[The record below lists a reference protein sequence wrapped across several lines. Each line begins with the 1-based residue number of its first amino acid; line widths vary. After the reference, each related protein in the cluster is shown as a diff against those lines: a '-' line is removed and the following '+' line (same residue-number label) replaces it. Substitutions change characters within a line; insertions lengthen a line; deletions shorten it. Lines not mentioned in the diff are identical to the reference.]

1 MTSWTRIAVTAAWL
15 LLPSSTTTAQQPT
28 TEQVT
33 RALQTRP
40 EVASDVRQRI
50 VASGLTAEQIRTRLV
65 AAGYPPG
72 LLDAYLS
79 SAPATGTPTPP
90 DAQVFEAVKALGLA
104 GEAEAAELSAAAQ
117 AANRANEGSLSGP
130 PSEVFGL
137 DVFRRGTTEFQPS
150 LAGPVDAGY
159 RLGPGDLLV
168 LVLTGDV
175 EASYQLEVNREGF
188 VVIPQVGQLQVAG
201 MTLESLETT
210 LYGRLGRVYSGLQ
223 RGPGATSRFQV
234 SVARLRMNQV
244 FVVGDVER
252 PGSYLIPGAGTAL
265 TALYAAGGP
274 TVNGSLRRVM
284 IRRAGRILDSLD
296 VYNYLLRG
304 DTRSTVRLESGDVV
318 FVPVHG
324 LQVRIGGEIL
334 RPRIYELTERE
345 TLRDLLGAAG
355 GFTPASLRR
364 VQVDRM
370 LPPSERQPGGRDRV
384 VLDLPAEQFADGV
397 GPAFTLQ
404 PGDEVTVFAIAS
416 RRRSFV
422 TVQGNVWTEGRVGY
436 TPGMRVSDA
445 LRLAG
450 GVKSDTYLGQVL
462 IARLNADSTRTQLR
476 AAFRDSTGALAEDV
490 PLREDDEI
498 RVFSRVAFRPNRWI
512 TVTGAVK
519 APGRIPYREGM
530 TMRDAILLA
539 QGVREEASLREAEIA
554 RMPDDRSAGTL
565 AVTMKVPLDSTYLV
579 DRGPDGR
586 YLGPP
591 GEPGRNAGAA
601 EVPLRPYDN
610 VLIFRQPDWELQ
622 RLVTIT
628 GQVRY
633 PGTYSMLRRDERL
646 ADLIARAG
654 GLAASSYPEGIRF
667 FRPLDPRRA
676 TGQEVIGGR
685 TRLAVDLPKAL
696 ADTSH
701 RSNLVLAAGD
711 SIHIPEYS
719 PMVVV
724 TGAVNAPSG
733 VTWRPG
739 QNVDDAVR
747 AAGGYSR
754 LADTKRAY
762 VQQPSGEVLTVSR
775 KFLLPDGVP
784 KIQPGATVVVPE
796 RDPNDRKDHA
806 AIWGAIASVLA
817 STLTII
823 VVLVTQ

>member
-1 MTSWTRIAVTAAWL
+1 VIAACLVGTGSVGA
-15 LLPSSTTTAQQPT
+15 AQQPT
-28 TEQVT
+28 TEQIQ

-40 EVASDVRQRI
+40 DVSSEVRQRI
-50 VASGLTAEQIRTRLV
+50 ASSGLTAEQIRTRLV
-65 AAGYPPG
+65 AAGYPAG
-72 LLDAYLS
+72 LLDGYLPN
-79 SAPATGTPTPP
+79 APASASPAP
-90 DAQVFEAVKALGLA
+90 DNQVFAAVRALGLA

-117 AANRANEGSLSGP
+117 GANRAGEAGPAGP
-130 PSEVFGL
+130 PSEIFGL
-137 DVFRRGTTEFQPS
+137 DVFRRGTSEFQPS
-150 LAGPVDAGY
+150 LTGPVDPGY

-175 EASYQLEVNREGF
+175 EASYQLEVTREGF
-188 VVIPQVGQLQVAG
+188 IVIPQIGQLQVAG

-210 LYGRLGRVYSGLQ
+210 LYARLGRAYSGVQ
-223 RGPGATSRFQV
+223 RGPDATTRFQV

-265 TALYAAGGP
+265 TGLYAAGGP
-274 TVNGSLRRVM
+274 TPNGSLRRIM
-284 IRRAGRILDSLD
+284 IRRGGRILDSLD

-304 DTRSTVRLESGDVV
+304 DTRGNLRLESGDVI
-318 FVPVHG
+318 FVPVRG
-324 LQVRIGGEIL
+324 LHVRISGEIL
-334 RPRIYELTERE
+334 RPRIYELTARE
-345 TLRDLLGAAG
+345 TLRDLLRAAG
-355 GFTPASLRR
+355 GFTPTALRR
-364 VQVDRM
+364 IQVDRV
-370 LPPSERQPGGRDRV
+370 LPPGQRQPGGRDRV

-397 GPAFTLQ
+397 GPAFELQ
-404 PGDEVTVFAIAS
+404 GGDEVTVFAIAP
-416 RRRSFV
+416 RRREFV

-436 TPGMRVSDA
+436 TPGMRMSEA

-450 GVKSDTYLGQVL
+450 GAKPDTYLGQVL
-462 IARLNADSTRTQLR
+462 LSRLNADSTRTQLR
-476 AAFRDSTGALAEDV
+476 TAFRDSTGALTEDL

-498 RVFSRVAFRPNRWI
+498 RIFSRVAFRPDRWV
-512 TVTGAVK
+512 TVTGAVRS
-519 APGRIPYREGM
+519 PGRIAWREGM

-539 QGVREEASLREAEIA
+539 QGVKEEASLREAEIA
-554 RMPDDRSAGTL
+554 RMPADRSGGAL
-565 AVTMKVPLDSTYLV
+565 AMTMKVPLDSTYLV

-591 GEPGRNAGAA
+591 GEPGQRAGAA
-601 EVPLRPYDN
+601 EEPLQPYDN

-646 ADLIARAG
+646 AHLIARAG
-654 GLAASSYPEGIRF
+654 GLATGSYPEGIRF
-667 FRPLDPRRA
+667 YRPLDPRSSAGR
-676 TGQEVIGGR
+676 EVVGGR

-696 ADTSH
+696 ADTAD
-701 RSNLVLAAGD
+701 RNNLILTAGD
-711 SIHIPEYS
+711 SVHIPEYS
-719 PMVVV
+719 PMVLV

-754 LADTKRAY
+754 MADTKRAY

-806 AIWGAIASVLA
+806 AIWGAVASVLA

>member
-1 MTSWTRIAVTAAWL
+1 MTTWTRIAWAGAWL
-15 LLPSSTTTAQQPT
+15 LLMPASTSTAQQPT

-40 EVASDVRQRI
+40 EVVSEVRQRI
-50 VASGLTAEQIRTRLV
+50 ASSGLTAEQIRTRLV
-65 AAGYPPG
+65 AAGYPAG
-72 LLDAYLS
+72 LLDAYLPN
-79 SAPATGTPTPP
+79 APATGAGAP
-90 DAQVFEAVKALGLA
+90 DAQVFEAVKALGIA
-104 GEAEAAELSAAAQ
+104 GEAEAADLSAAAQ
-117 AANRANEGSLSGP
+117 MTNRGGAGVSGP
-130 PSEVFGL
+130 PSEIFGL

-150 LAGPVDAGY
+150 LSGPVDAGY

-168 LVLTGDV
+168 LVITGDV

-188 VVIPQVGQLQVAG
+188 IVIPQVGQLQVAG

-210 LYGRLGRVYSGLQ
+210 LYGRLGRVYSGVQ
-223 RGPGATSRFQV
+223 RGPDATTRFQV

-274 TVNGSLRRVM
+274 TPNGSLRRVV
-284 IRRAGRILDSLD
+284 IRRNGRVLDSLD
-296 VYNYLLRG
+296 IYNYLLRG
-304 DTRSTVRLESGDVV
+304 DTRANVRLENGDVV

-324 LQVRIGGEIL
+324 LHVRIGGEIL

-345 TLRDLLGAAG
+345 SLRDLLRAAG
-355 GFTPASLRR
+355 GFTPTALRR
-364 VQVDRM
+364 VQVDRV
-370 LPPSERQPGGRDRV
+370 LPPSQRQPGGRDRV
-384 VLDLPAEQFADGV
+384 VLDLPAEQFADGI
-397 GPAFTLQ
+397 GPAFGLQ
-404 PGDEVTVFAIAS
+404 PGDEVTVFAIAP
-416 RRRSFV
+416 RRRTFV
-422 TVQGNVWTEGRVGY
+422 TVQGNVWTEGRVGF
-436 TPGMRVSDA
+436 TEGMKVSDA

-450 GVKSDTYLGQVL
+450 GAKSDTYLGQVL
-462 IARLNADSTRTQLR
+462 VSRLNSDSTRTQLR
-476 AAFRDSTGALAEDV
+476 TAFRDSTGTVTEDL

-498 RVFSRVAFRPNRWI
+498 RVFSRVAFRPDRWVV
-512 TVTGAVK
+512 VTGAVK

-539 QGVREEASLREAEIA
+539 QGIKEEASLREAEIA
-554 RMPDDRSAGTL
+554 RMPEDRSNGAL
-565 AVTMKVPLDSTYLV
+565 ATTMRVPLDSTYLV

-591 GEPGRNAGAA
+591 GEPGRSAGAS
-601 EVPLRPYDN
+601 EVLLHPYDN

-654 GLAASSYPEGIRF
+654 GLTPAGYPQGIRF
-667 FRPLDPRRA
+667 FRPLDPRSSAGR
-676 TGQEVIGGR
+676 EVVGGR

-696 ADTSH
+696 KEPGD
-701 RSNLVLAAGD
+701 RNNLMMVAGD
-711 SIHIPEYS
+711 SVHIPEYS

-762 VQQPSGEVLTVSR
+762 VQQPSGEILTVSR

-784 KIQPGATVVVPE
+784 GVQPGATVVVPE
-796 RDPNDRKDHA
+796 RDPNDNKDHA
-806 AIWGAIASVLA
+806 AIWGAIASTFA
-817 STLTII
+817 SLVTII
-823 VVLVTQ
+823 VVLATTQ